1 MQLIGLKPMTTLNS
15 QLLELAARHYTGLDS
30 SRLNLH
36 LALLALSEGKESVS
50 EYYALRSIAYSV
62 GTFHP
67 DFTKG
72 FKALY
77 GSDTEPHLPE
87 MDEYRMAVEIDENQY
102 LPN

>member
-1 MQLIGLKPMTTLNS
+1 MTTLNS

-30 SRLNLH
+30 ARLNLH
-36 LALLALSEGKESVS
+36 LSLLALSEGRESVS
-50 EYYALRSIAYSV
+50 EYHALRSIAYSV

-67 DFTKG
+67 DFWRG

-77 GSDTEPHLPE
+77 GADTEPHLPE
-87 MDEYRMAVEIDENQY
+87 MEEYRLAVEIDENQY

>member
-1 MQLIGLKPMTTLNS
+1 MTTLNS
-15 QLLELAARHYTGLDS
+15 QLLELAARHYAGLDS
-30 SRLNLH
+30 SRLDLH

-50 EYYALRSIAYSV
+50 EYHALRSIAFSI

-72 FKALY
+72 FRALY

-87 MDEYRMAVEIDENQY
+87 MDEYRLAVEIDENQY

>member
-1 MQLIGLKPMTTLNS
+1 MTTLNS
-15 QLLELAARHYTGLDS
+15 QLLELAARHYTGLDE

-36 LALLALSEGKESVS
+36 LSLLALSEGKESVS

-67 DFTKG
+67 DFCRG
-72 FKALY
+72 FRALY
-77 GSDTEPHLPE
+77 GGDTEPHLPE
-87 MDEYRMAVEIDENQY
+87 MDEYRLAVEIDENQY

>member
-36 LALLALSEGKESVS
+36 LALLALSERKESVS

-67 DFTKG
+67 DFCRG
-72 FKALY
+72 FKAIY

-87 MDEYRMAVEIDENQY
+87 MDEYRLAVEIDENQY
-102 LPN
+102 IPN